1 MTTKTMSNVDVK
13 TLCVTLYIA
22 QFFTLRTFIDN
33 AHPTARIIVAEQLPL
48 HTASGIFATEPG
60 LLHQIS
66 T

>member
-33 AHPTARIIVAEQLPL
+33 AHLVNSLKGGQIL
-48 HTASGIFATEPG
+48 H
-60 LLHQIS
+60 
-66 T
+66 